1 MQITEART
9 NILIVDDDPDF
20 LELLSGEIRQI
31 PGVRVE
37 EAHHPAEAL
46 KMLTRRNYQLV
57 VSDWALDASNASEVF
72 ATADHLRA
80 EAYFN
85 SKLAKAKT
93 PVMFISG
100 SEKVF
105 QTQLLRRLKH
115 FEPVSF
121 LVKSC
126 GVSLIG
132 LLAAHIL
139 NRFAP
144 LPEMEP
150 C

>member
-31 PGVRVE
+31 PGVKVD
-37 EAHHPAEAL
+37 EAHHPDEAL
-46 KMLTRRNYQLV
+46 QMLARRNYQLI

-72 ATADHLRA
+72 ATADHFRA
-80 EAYFN
+80 VR
-85 SKLAKAKT
+85 LAKRATAKT

-126 GVSLIG
+126 GAPLIS